1 MIPSSITLASQ
12 SIPVKIIRERRTS
25 FRAATG
31 KEGFILRLPKSLPKS
46 EEKRA
51 WDWFETWAK
60 ELHRSKPEFLQR
72 FVSKSYAD
80 GDTVQVGARLY
91 TLGIT
96 LSDRASHAAKLLP
109 NRYIQMD
116 LVAAVSEEER
126 NKAAATLLS
135 RLIGQDFLPEFSRRV
150 LELNQLH
157 FRKTIKNIRFKNTSS
172 RWGSCSNT
180 GNLNFSTRLLFAPQ
194 AVIDYVIIHELAHL
208 VELNHSDRF
217 WALVEQAMP
226 DYVAQEKWL
235 KKNGAG
241 LGF

>member
-1 MIPSSITLASQ
+1 MLPSSITLASH
-12 SIPVKIIRERRTS
+12 SIPVKVIRERRTS

-31 KEGFILRLPKSLPKS
+31 KNGFILRLPKRLVKS

-51 WDWFETWAK
+51 WEWFESWAK

-80 GDTVQVGARLY
+80 GDSVQVGSRKY

-96 LSDRASHAAKLLP
+96 LSERASHAAKLLP
-109 NRYIQMD
+109 NRYIQMN
-116 LVAAVSEEER
+116 LAASADSEAR
-126 NKAAATLLS
+126 NKAIATLLS
-135 RLIGQDFLPEFSRRV
+135 RLVGQDFLPEFSRRV
-150 LELNQLH
+150 MELNQLH
-157 FRKTIKNIRFKNTSS
+157 FRKSVKSIRFKNISS

-194 AVIDYVIIHELAHL
+194 EVIDYVIVHELAHL

-217 WALVEQAMP
+217 WALVEEAMP
-226 DYVAQEKWL
+226 DYGVQEKWL

>member
-1 MIPSSITLASQ
+1 MLPTSITLSSQ
-12 SIPVKIIRERRTS
+12 SIPVKVIRERRTS

-31 KEGFILRLPKSLPKS
+31 KEGFILRLPKVLPKS

-51 WDWFETWAK
+51 WEWFENWAK
-60 ELHRSKPEFLQR
+60 ELHRSKPTFLER
-72 FVSKSYAD
+72 FTGKQYAD
-80 GDTVQVGARLY
+80 GDTLQVGTRQY
-91 TLGIT
+91 TLGIN
-96 LSDRASHAAKLLP
+96 LDERSSHAAKLLP
-109 NRYIQMD
+109 NRYIQLE
-116 LVAAVSEEER
+116 LVASVSEEER
-126 NKAAATLLS
+126 NKATSTLLS
-135 RLIGQDFLPEFSRRV
+135 RLIAQDFLPEFSRRV

-157 FRKTIKNIRFKNTSS
+157 FRKSIKKIRFKNTSS

-194 AVIDYVIIHELAHL
+194 DVIDYVIIHELAHL

-217 WALVEQAMP
+217 WALVEKAMP
-226 DYVAQEKWL
+226 DYAEQEKWL